1 MPQLAQDDQRVG
13 GVSTP
18 VDPQIESVEVRI
30 LLGIL
35 IQGKDKVERRGPD
48 GQDARHRCSV
58 PEGGH
63 TTQTDN
69 AFPRIFNVLP
79 LRRGSPR

>member
-35 IQGKDKVERRGPD
+35 IQGKDKVERCGPD
-48 GQDARHRCSV
+48 GQDARHHFTS
-58 PEGGH
+58 GNGH
-63 TTQTDN
+63 
-69 AFPRIFNVLP
+69 P
-79 LRRGSPR
+79 GK